1 MRHCPFRGRIGI
13 AHGWKTAGKY
23 GKPFST
29 PIRPHLS
36 RPQHAACPKSL
47 PANPYAGRPLR
58 QFTAVP
64 RKRRAGVT
72 EMVSHRNIARRYA
85 ILHPA
90 EKRPQHKQTDTE
102 ILRFVRPGH
111 NIIRPRLIAVDQ
123 IAQPLQ
129 QHARQLIAF
138 PFIVH

>member
-1 MRHCPFRGRIGI
+1 MHEKRPESMESRFPPRFGHTFPAR
-13 AHGWKTAGKY
+13 
-23 GKPFST
+23 ST
-29 PIRPHLS
+29 QPVQKA
-36 RPQHAACPKSL
+36 RPQIRI
-47 PANPYAGRPLR
+47 AGSPFR

-64 RKRRAGVT
+64 RKRRAVVT

-102 ILRFVRPGH
+102 IFRFILPGH
-111 NIIRPRLIAVDQ
+111 NFARSRLIAVDQ

-129 QHARQLIAF
+129 QHARQLIVF
-138 PFIVH
+138 PFIVD